1 MIGTGRCRNL
11 AGAARNSTCRS
22 QVIRPREVKDLDPM
36 IRSTG
41 AVGFVPAPV
50 ASSRLINAVAASLAF
65 GAASLCLIS
74 SLKVLAVKLAAMPI
88 PMM

>member
-1 MIGTGRCRNL
+1 
-11 AGAARNSTCRS
+11 
-22 QVIRPREVKDLDPM
+22 M
-36 IRSTG
+36 IRSSG

-74 SLKVLAVKLAAMPI
+74 TLKVLAIKIVAMPI
-88 PMM
+88 PM

>member
-1 MIGTGRCRNL
+1 M
-11 AGAARNSTCRS
+11 
-22 QVIRPREVKDLDPM
+22 IRP
-36 IRSTG
+36 SG
-41 AVGFVPAPV
+41 AVGFAPSPV

-74 SLKVLAVKLAAMPI
+74 SLKVLAIKIMAMPI